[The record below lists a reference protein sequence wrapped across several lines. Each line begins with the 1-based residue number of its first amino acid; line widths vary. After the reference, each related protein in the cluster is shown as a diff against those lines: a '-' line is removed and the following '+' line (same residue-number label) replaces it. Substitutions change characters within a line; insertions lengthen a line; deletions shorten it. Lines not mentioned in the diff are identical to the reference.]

1 METDKVFAGT
11 VPQLYDR
18 HLGPILFQPF
28 AEVVAERLSE
38 TDRDILETAAG
49 TGVVT
54 RAIAAAVPRSNIL
67 ATDLNQAMLDV
78 AAEKTRA
85 GHLKWQQ
92 ADAQSLPLE
101 AGSFDVVVC
110 CFGIMFM
117 PDKQAAYREARRVL
131 RPKGRFIFTVW
142 DRIETNP
149 LMHIADAT
157 VAGLFPENPPHFLAR
172 TPCGHND
179 KAKIERELRE
189 AGFTSVRI
197 EEVPKEA
204 DVSSAGEPAVGL
216 CQGTPLRGEIEAS
229 DPKGLVRATDAVA
242 AVMRKRFGNGP
253 FRAPM
258 QALLATA
265 S

>member
-1 METDKVFAGT
+1 METDKVFAGP

-54 RAIAAAVPRSNIL
+54 RAIAAAVPQSNIL

-78 AAEKTRA
+78 AAEKTQA

-157 VAGLFPENPPHFLAR
+157 VAKLFPENPPHFLAR
-172 TPCGHND
+172 TPCGYND
-179 KAKIERELRE
+179 KARIERELRE
-189 AGFTSVRI
+189 AGFTSVRV
-197 EEVPKEA
+197 EEVQRES
-204 DVSSAGEPAVGL
+204 DVSSAGEPAMGL

-242 AVMRKRFGNGP
+242 AATRESFGYGP
-253 FRAPM
+253 FRAPL
-258 QALLATA
+258 QALLVTA

>member
-1 METDKVFAGT
+1 METDKVFAGPM
-11 VPQLYDR
+11 PQLYDR

-28 AEVVAERLSE
+28 AEVVAGRLSE

-78 AAEKTRA
+78 AAEKTPA
-85 GHLKWQQ
+85 GDVTWQQ
-92 ADAQSLPLE
+92 ADALSLPFETGL
-101 AGSFDVVVC
+101 FDLVVC
-110 CFGIMFM
+110 CFGFMFM

-131 RPKGRFIFTVW
+131 RWGGRLIFTVW
-142 DRIETNP
+142 DRLETNP

-172 TPCGHND
+172 TPCGYND
-179 KAKIERELRE
+179 KARIERDLKE

-197 EEVPKEA
+197 EEIRKEV
-204 DVSSAGEPAVGL
+204 DVSSAAEPSMGL
-216 CQGTPLRGEIEAS
+216 CQGTPLRGEIEAIDAKS
-229 DPKGLVRATDAVA
+229 LARATDAVA
-242 AVMRKRFGNGP
+242 AATRERFGNGR
-253 FRAPM
+253 FRAPL
-258 QALLATA
+258 QALLVTA